1 MDYLTETMF
10 LSVYRTQFRNNFMK
24 NIIKKS
30 TFVSLAISLVL
41 TGGNALAKVSDEEA
55 QKLGKELTPM
65 GAKQAAN
72 DDGSIPEWTGGITS
86 VPAGYKKG
94 DHHQDPFSS
103 DKALFTI
110 SASNLSEY
118 KNNLSPGQIKLFETY
133 PDTYK
138 MNVYQTRRSASFPTH
153 VYDAIK
159 ANSTRAELVE
169 EGNGISQASVG
180 IPFPMPKDG
189 LEAIWNHIL
198 RYRGEKLEREG
209 GQASPTAS
217 GDYTYLGF
225 AEGLILPYN
234 VEGAKPED
242 LQETNILFK
251 FKQKVT
257 EPARLAGTA
266 LLVHETMDQIKTPRQ
281 AWTYNTGQRRVR
293 RAPNVAYDTPGTASD
308 GLRTTDDF
316 DMYNGAP
323 NRYSWELK
331 GKQELYIPYN
341 DYRLHSDKLTYDDIL
356 QPGHI
361 NPQYVRYEKHRVW
374 VVEAKVKSD
383 TRHTYKKRVFFI
395 DEDSWQV
402 AVTDIYDNR
411 DELYRVGVAHGL
423 NYYEVPTQWS
433 TLEVFHDL
441 QSRRYI
447 AMGLDN
453 EARMYDFSPELK
465 ASSFTPSALRREG
478 RR

>member
-1 MDYLTETMF
+1 M
-10 LSVYRTQFRNNFMK
+10 RNLLK
-24 NIIKKS
+24 NSFKKA
-30 TFVSLAISLVL
+30 TLVSLAV
-41 TGGNALAKVSDEEA
+41 TVALASTTASAKISQQEA
-55 QKLGKELTPM
+55 AKLSKELTPF
-65 GAKQAAN
+65 GAVRGAN
-72 DDGSIPEWTGGITS
+72 ADGSIPEWTGGITTP
-86 VPAGYKKG
+86 PAGYSVG
-94 DHHQDPFSS
+94 DHHQDPFAE
-103 DKALFTI
+103 DKPLYTI
-110 SASNLSEY
+110 TAKNLAQY
-118 KNNLSPGQIKLFETY
+118 KDLLTPGQVKLFETY

-138 MNVYQTRRSASFPTH
+138 MSVYKTRRSASYPEH
-153 VYDAIK
+153 VYQATLDNATK
-159 ANSTRAELVE
+159 SELVE
-169 EGNGISQASVG
+169 GGNGIIEAAIGV
-180 IPFPMPKDG
+180 PFPVPKDG

-198 RYRGEKLEREG
+198 RYRGEKIVREG
-209 GQASPTAS
+209 GQAAPTAS
-217 GDYTYLGF
+217 GDYTYMGF
-225 AEGLILPYN
+225 DDQLLIPYG
-234 VEGAKPED
+234 VKGVQAAD
-242 LQETNILFK
+242 LQKTNILFK

-293 RAPNVAYDTPGTASD
+293 RAPNVAYDAPGTASD

-316 DMYNGAP
+316 DMFNGAP
-323 NRYSWELK
+323 NRYTWTLK
-331 GKQELYIPYN
+331 GKQELLIPYN
-341 DYRLHSDKLTYDDIL
+341 DYRLHSDNLKYDDIL

-361 NPQYVRYEKHRVW
+361 NPELVRYEKHRVW
-374 VVEAKVKSD
+374 VVEANLKSD
-383 TRHTYKKRVFFI
+383 TRHTYKKRVFYI

-411 DELYRVGVAHGL
+411 DELYRVGVAHGI

-453 EARMYDFSPELK
+453 EAKMYDFSADLK
-465 ASSFTPSALRREG
+465 DVSFTSSALRREG